1 MGAFGFVWKSFR
13 KFWSASRN
21 FFACFL
27 TSTGEFIM
35 AKSKKVLGKSSSGRP
50 YSDRICNVVASR
62 NTETD
67 WSPSDAIA
75 AGAVDAQLAAP
86 PASVDLRQPWWD
98 IGNQES
104 TGSCVGWGSTDG
116 VARFHFVKANR
127 LAKTAK
133 LSPRFT
139 WMASKETDEFTSRPQ
154 TMIEGAGTSLKA
166 ALDIL
171 RRYGAVPETLLPFH
185 IQTNMYLGNEN
196 TFYATAAT
204 RKIASYVNMQRN
216 LASWRSW
223 LASNGPILVA
233 LNVDQTWDN
242 ATATQGKLDTFM
254 PATARGGHAVCC
266 VGYTADRR
274 FIMRNSWG
282 TAWGDKGFAYASEA
296 YINAGFFNESYGV
309 TI

>member
-1 MGAFGFVWKSFR
+1 
-13 KFWSASRN
+13 
-21 FFACFL
+21 
-27 TSTGEFIM
+27 M
-35 AKSKKVLGKSSSGRP
+35 AKSKKVLDKSSSSRP
-50 YSDRICNVVASR
+50 ETHRICNVVPSR

-67 WSPSDAIA
+67 WAAEDAIA
-75 AGAVDAQLAAP
+75 GGAAAAPLSAP

-116 VARFHFVKANR
+116 VARYHFVKAGR
-127 LAKTAK
+127 LPQNAK

-139 WMASKETDEFTSRPQ
+139 WMASKETDEFTTRPE

-166 ALDIL
+166 AVEIL
-171 RRYGAVPETLLPFH
+171 RKYGAAPETLMPFH

-254 PATARGGHAVCC
+254 PATIRGGHCVCC

-274 FIMRNSWG
+274 FIIRNSWN
-282 TAWGDKGFAYASEA
+282 TTWGDKGFAYASEA